1 MMETP
6 PQMAT
11 ISQAF
16 NRPGAKARI
25 ISMTI
30 INAFP
35 TIPAQ
40 AAALPKT
47 LPLSMTT
54 ERTKPAASMRKSP
67 TRRSFQQH
75 GLPRRNQQR
84 PLRIRGALE
93 YWPLRESIAKAR
105 FSAR

>member
-1 MMETP
+1 METP

-11 ISQAF
+11 ISQAL

-67 TRRSFQQH
+67 TRFDPSSSMACPAAISRDLCASVA
-75 GLPRRNQQR
+75 GLNTGR
-84 PLRIRGALE
+84 
-93 YWPLRESIAKAR
+93 
-105 FSAR
+105 